1 MISRLQ
7 PSMIAALPQTSAG
20 SPSNDRATNM
30 EEAAAQFEE
39 VLVKQFVQTMTK
51 DLFKNS
57 LSGENGPGWIESQ
70 SEMQSDVLADILTQ
84 RLVEDGTF
92 NMRELLLKQWKQ
104 QGYRDAGDEPVPEPM
119 PTTDAQIAPAT
130 PHV

>member
-1 MISRLQ
+1 M
-7 PSMIAALPQTSAG
+7 PQNPAS

-70 SEMQSDVLADILTQ
+70 SEMQSDVLADILIQ

-92 NMRELLLKQWKQ
+92 NMRELLLQQWEQ
-104 QGYRDAGDEPVPEPM
+104 QGYRDAAAE
-119 PTTDAQIAPAT
+119 PTTDAQGAPAT
-130 PHV
+130 PHA

>member
-1 MISRLQ
+1 MIPRLQ
-7 PSMIAALPQTSAG
+7 SSSVAAQPQAQTG
-20 SPSNDRATNM
+20 SPSNDRAQSLD
-30 EEAAAQFEE
+30 EAAAQFEE

-51 DLFKNS
+51 DLFNNS
-57 LSGENGPGWIESQ
+57 LSGDNGPGWIESQ

-92 NMRELLLKQWKQ
+92 NMRDLLLKQWNR
-104 QGYRDAGDEPVPEPM
+104 QGYRAAAEPTS
-119 PTTDAQIAPAT
+119 TTDAQVAPAT